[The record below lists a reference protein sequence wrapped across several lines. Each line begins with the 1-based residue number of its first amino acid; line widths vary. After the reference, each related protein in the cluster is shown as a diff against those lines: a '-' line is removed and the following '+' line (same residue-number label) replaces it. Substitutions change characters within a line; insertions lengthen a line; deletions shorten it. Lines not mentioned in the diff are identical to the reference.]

1 MAVFIIGDL
10 HLSLGCEKPMD
21 VFQGWQDYVPRLEK
35 NWRALVA
42 PQDTVVLAGD
52 TSWGMK
58 LEESL
63 EDFRF
68 LEALPGRKVL
78 LKGNHDYWWTT
89 AAKMAAF
96 FEANGL
102 RSFLVL
108 HNQSVLCE
116 DEHIALCGTRGWLAG
131 QPSARAAQ
139 GNVLV
144 FAQNTL
150 VMQHQKRPQ
159 PVGLKKRCH
168 FGGRCPPVV
177 VVAFQQHLPA
187 RKRFQKAE
195 IFQALLQLHAP
206 GGIACKHD
214 GILRRHQGAPVFF
227 QPRHIVLPALKH
239 IHGLFAAQGKV
250 KVSNDENCHIIPR
263 NMPPAPGNTNTTKE
277 AKTWKTKRF

>member
-131 QPSARAAQ
+131 QPDAHSGKVYAREVGRACGCAA
-139 GNVLV
+139 
-144 FAQNTL
+144 
-150 VMQHQKRPQ
+150 
-159 PVGLKKRCH
+159 
-168 FGGRCPPVV
+168 
-177 VVAFQQHLPA
+177 LPA
-187 RKRFQKAE
+187 RLWGRQRAGDAGRAGAVRGKAV
-195 IFQALLQLHAP
+195 LLRPSACGLYPP
-206 GGIACKHD
+206 GGAGKHRRG
-214 GILRRHQGAPVFF
+214 GIPPYQRRCAA
-227 QPRHIVLPALKH
+227 ILPL
-239 IHGLFAAQGKV
+239 
-250 KVSNDENCHIIPR
+250 
-263 NMPPAPGNTNTTKE
+263 
-277 AKTWKTKRF
+277 

>member
-116 DEHIALCGTRGWLAG
+116 DEHIACA
-131 QPSARAAQ
+131 ARAAGWPASRTPTAARCMQ
-139 GNVLV
+139 GRWAACALRLLMRRHT
-144 FAQNTL
+144 TL
-150 VMQHQKRPQ
+150 WPSVWPCCTTRPSM
-159 PVGLKKRCH
+159 GAAAR
-168 FGGRCPPVV
+168 GRCWTCW
-177 VVAFQQHLPA
+177 
-187 RKRFQKAE
+187 RST
-195 IFQALLQLHAP
+195 
-206 GGIACKHD
+206 G
-214 GILRRHQGAPVFF
+214 
-227 QPRHIVLPALKH
+227 
-239 IHGLFAAQGKV
+239 
-250 KVSNDENCHIIPR
+250 
-263 NMPPAPGNTNTTKE
+263 
-277 AKTWKTKRF
+277 

>member
-89 AAKMAAF
+89 RAKMDRYLEQQGF
-96 FEANGL
+96 SSL
-102 RSFLVL
+102 HIL
-108 HNQSVLCE
+108 HNDSYSVEGL
-116 DEHIALCGTRGWLAG
+116 AVCGTRGWLFDQSEPQDEKVMARELGRLRASLQAAG
-131 QPSARAAQ
+131 EGEKAVFLHYPPVYPGARAEGVLAVLREFGVQRCFYGHLHGGMIRYAVQ
-139 GNVLV
+139 GEQEGVRYRLV
-144 FAQNTL
+144 SADALGF
-150 VMQHQKRPQ
+150 
-159 PVGLKKRCH
+159 
-168 FGGRCPPVV
+168 CPY
-177 VVAFQQHLPA
+177 
-187 RKRFQKAE
+187 K
-195 IFQALLQLHAP
+195 I
-206 GGIACKHD
+206 
-214 GILRRHQGAPVFF
+214 
-227 QPRHIVLPALKH
+227 
-239 IHGLFAAQGKV
+239 
-250 KVSNDENCHIIPR
+250 S
-263 NMPPAPGNTNTTKE
+263 
-277 AKTWKTKRF
+277 

>member
-35 NWRALVA
+35 NWCALVA

-131 QPSARAAQ
+131 QPDAHSGKVYAREVGRLCASLAHAQ
-139 GNVLV
+139 AHYPLAERVAVL
-144 FAQNTL
+144 
-150 VMQHQKRPQ
+150 HY
-159 PVGLKKRCH
+159 
-168 FGGRCPPVV
+168 PPVYGESISPQILEV
-177 VVAFQQHLPA
+177 L
-187 RKRFQKAE
+187 QKY
-195 IFQALLQLHAP
+195 
-206 GGIACKHD
+206 GI
-214 GILRRHQGAPVFF
+214 RRCYYG
-227 QPRHIVLPALKH
+227 H
-239 IHGLFAAQGKV
+239 IHASGCRWAVQGQAYGIQFQL
-250 KVSNDENCHIIPR
+250 VSSDYLKFRPVAVTGI
-263 NMPPAPGNTNTTKE
+263 
-277 AKTWKTKRF
+277 

>member
-131 QPSARAAQ
+131 QPDAHSGKVYAREVGCALRLLMRRHTILWPSVWLCCTTRPSMGAA
-139 GNVLV
+139 
-144 FAQNTL
+144 A
-150 VMQHQKRPQ
+150 R
-159 PVGLKKRCH
+159 
-168 FGGRCPPVV
+168 GRCWTCW
-177 VVAFQQHLPA
+177 
-187 RKRFQKAE
+187 RST
-195 IFQALLQLHAP
+195 
-206 GGIACKHD
+206 G
-214 GILRRHQGAPVFF
+214 
-227 QPRHIVLPALKH
+227 
-239 IHGLFAAQGKV
+239 
-250 KVSNDENCHIIPR
+250 
-263 NMPPAPGNTNTTKE
+263 
-277 AKTWKTKRF
+277 